1 MLQNVLKVLTFSL
14 ISLVSTKMFLQTIDL
29 GFSPFPEIILLL
41 MTIFLLNMFIQPVLG
56 IVSLPNT
63 GLKFLFIHFLM
74 TIIFLLILMQILGN
88 FKIVELSTDNLL
100 FVGSMI
106 PSNNLSSSL
115 SLVITSF
122 VLSLIYRYFM
132 WLSSKK

>member
-14 ISLVSTKMFLQTIDL
+14 ISLVTTQMFLQTIDL
-29 GFSPFPEIILLL
+29 GSSPFPEIILLL